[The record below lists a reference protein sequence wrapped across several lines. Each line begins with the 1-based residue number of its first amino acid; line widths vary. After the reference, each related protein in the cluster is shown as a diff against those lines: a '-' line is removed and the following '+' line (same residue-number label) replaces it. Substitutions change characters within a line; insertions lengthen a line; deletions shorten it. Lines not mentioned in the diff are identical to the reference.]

1 MFYFYFC
8 ISWLYL
14 KFKSACHRWLRL
26 GAWLAAKSAKTAAS
40 FDVFRAC
47 CLCQRA
53 KIKSKVERSLFW
65 LLLGLSIDKQS
76 IEKCCKLPTKRQS
89 ARERE
94 MKIAPYYVITLGEEE
109 VTAHICVSGKLM
121 IRIFANTHAII

>member
-1 MFYFYFC
+1 
-8 ISWLYL
+8 
-14 KFKSACHRWLRL
+14 
-26 GAWLAAKSAKTAAS
+26 
-40 FDVFRAC
+40 
-47 CLCQRA
+47 
-53 KIKSKVERSLFW
+53 
-65 LLLGLSIDKQS
+65 
-76 IEKCCKLPTKRQS
+76 LPTKRQS